1 MSDTPSQDHPDHP
14 LRVRDFYLGRQP
26 VLDRNQALFGYEL
39 LFRST
44 PVGQADIG
52 AGTPAAG
59 APAAGAPPPGAPVRA
74 SPGLNA
80 TAAVIAHAAQLG
92 LARAIGDAH
101 CFLNV
106 DTDVLGSDI
115 YAFLPRERTVL
126 ELAASVVPDDA
137 VLARLGELAG
147 HGFQFA
153 LDGIGGAGVTDA
165 ERLQKLLPL
174 ARFIKLDVRKL
185 DLRATP
191 QATLAGLAARLH
203 GMNKTVVADKVET
216 REQYQACLDL
226 GIDYFQGFYFARP
239 SVLGGRKLS
248 PSQMAV
254 LNLMNLVTSDVDNAD
269 IERAV
274 KRDVTVAM
282 NLLRLVNTP
291 AVGAGK
297 RIDSVSQAVLVLGRR
312 QLQRWL
318 QIMLYAEPD
327 TRGHNQT
334 PLLMLATTRG
344 RLMELLAQRLR
355 PGQRYLSEI
364 AFTVGIMSLMDVLFC
379 MPMADIVEQIPVN
392 EEIRNALLRRG
403 GFFGELLKLAECI
416 EAPDEQKDGALPA
429 LRELAISGDD
439 MVELEMAAFQWSDT
453 VVRYAI

>member
-1 MSDTPSQDHPDHP
+1 MTDTPSQDHADHP

-26 VLDRNQALFGYEL
+26 VLDRNQSLFGYEL

-44 PVGQADIG
+44 PLGQANIA
-52 AGTPAAG
+52 AGTAA
-59 APAAGAPPPGAPVRA
+59 APA
-74 SPGLNA
+74 PGLTA

-106 DTDVLGSDI
+106 DADVLGSDI

-126 ELAASVVPDDA
+126 ELAASVTPDAA
-137 VLARLGELAG
+137 VLARMAELAG

-153 LDGIGGAGVTDA
+153 LDGIGGADGAAAGGDDA
-165 ERLQKLLPL
+165 ARLQTLLPL
-174 ARFIKLDVRKL
+174 ARFVKL
-185 DLRATP
+185 DLRSTP
-191 QATLAGLAARLH
+191 RPALADLVSRLH
-203 GMNKTVVADKVET
+203 GMDKSVVADKVET
-216 REQYQACLDL
+216 RDEYQACLDL
-226 GIDYFQGFYFARP
+226 GVDYFQGYYFARP

-248 PSQMAV
+248 PSQAAV
-254 LNLMNLVTSDVDNAD
+254 LQLMKLVTSDVDNAD

-274 KRDVTVAM
+274 KRDVTVAI

-297 RIDSVSQAVLVLGRR
+297 RIDSVSQALIVLGRR

-318 QIMLYAEPD
+318 QIMLYAEPG
-327 TRGHNQT
+327 TKGHNQS

-364 AFTVGIMSLMDVLFC
+364 AFTVGIMSLMDVLFGI
-379 MPMADIVEQIPVN
+379 PMADIVEQIPVSD
-392 EEIRNALLRRG
+392 EITNALLRRS

-416 EAPDEQKDGALPA
+416 EAPDSHDSQDDDVLPT

-439 MVELEMAAFQWSDT
+439 MVELEMAAFQWSDS

>member
-1 MSDTPSQDHPDHP
+1 MTDSQSQEHADHP

-44 PVGQADIG
+44 PLGQANIG
-52 AGTPAAG
+52 QSTPS
-59 APAAGAPPPGAPVRA
+59 A
-74 SPGLNA
+74 SAPGLSA
-80 TAAVIAHAAQLG
+80 TATVIAHAAQLG

-126 ELAASVVPDDA
+126 ELAATVMPDDA
-137 VLARLGELAG
+137 VLARLAELAG
-147 HGFQFA
+147 HGFRFA
-153 LDGIGGAGVTDA
+153 LDGIAANSA
-165 ERLQKLLPL
+165 EDSARLQKLLPL
-174 ARFIKLDVRKL
+174 ARFVKL
-185 DLRATP
+185 DLRSTSQ
-191 QATLAGLAARLH
+191 QALAPLVARLH
-203 GMNKTVVADKVET
+203 GMHKTVVADKVET
-216 REQYQACLDL
+216 REEYQACLDL
-226 GIDYFQGFYFARP
+226 GIDYFQGYYFARP

-248 PSQMAV
+248 PSQAAV
-254 LNLMNLVTSDVDNAD
+254 LELMKLVTSDVDNAD

-297 RIDSVSQAVLVLGRR
+297 RIDSVSQALIVLGRR

-318 QIMLYAEPD
+318 QIMLYAEPG
-327 TRGHNQT
+327 THGHNQT

-355 PGQRYLSEI
+355 PGQRYLAEI
-364 AFTVGIMSLMDVLFC
+364 AFTAGIMSLMDVLFGI
-379 MPMADIVEQIPVN
+379 PMADIVEQIPVS
-392 EEIRNALLRRG
+392 EEISNALLRRS

-416 EAPDEQKDGALPA
+416 ESPDTHEGQDDDVLPT

-439 MVELEMAAFQWSDT
+439 MVELEMAAFQWSDS

>member
-1 MSDTPSQDHPDHP
+1 MTDTPSQDHPDHP

-44 PVGQADIG
+44 PLGQANIG

-59 APAAGAPPPGAPVRA
+59 APDRP

-115 YAFLPRERTVL
+115 FAFLPRERTVL
-126 ELAASVVPDDA
+126 ELAASVAPDDA
-137 VLARLGELAG
+137 VLARLAELAG

-153 LDGIGGAGVTDA
+153 LDGVGGAGSADTA
-165 ERLQKLLPL
+165 RLQKLLPL
-174 ARFIKLDVRKL
+174 ARFIKLD
-185 DLRATP
+185 LRTTP
-191 QATLAGLAARLH
+191 QPALAALAARLH
-203 GMNKTVVADKVET
+203 GMDKTVVADKVET
-216 REQYQACLDL
+216 REEYQACLDL
-226 GIDYFQGFYFARP
+226 GVDYFQGFYFARP

-248 PSQMAV
+248 PSQMTV
-254 LNLMNLVTSDVDNAD
+254 LNLMNLVSSDVDNAD

-274 KRDVTVAM
+274 KRDVTVAI

-297 RIDSVSQAVLVLGRR
+297 RIDSVSQALLVLGRR

-318 QIMLYAEPD
+318 QIMLYAEPG

-364 AFTVGIMSLMDVLFC
+364 AFTVGIMSLLDVLFGI
-379 MPMADIVEQIPVN
+379 PMADIVEQIPVSD
-392 EEIRNALLRRG
+392 EIRAALLGRT
-403 GFFGELLKLAECI
+403 GFFGELLRLAECI
-416 EAPDEQKDGALPA
+416 EEPDQHSEGALPA

-439 MVELEMAAFQWSDT
+439 MVELEMAAFQWSDS

>member
-1 MSDTPSQDHPDHP
+1 MTDTPSQDHADHP

-26 VLDRNQALFGYEL
+26 VLDRDQALFGYEL

-44 PVGQADIG
+44 PLGQANIG
-52 AGTPAAG
+52 TGTPS
-59 APAAGAPPPGAPVRA
+59 APA
-74 SPGLNA
+74 PGLSA

-106 DTDVLGSDI
+106 DADVLGSDI

-126 ELAASVVPDDA
+126 EIAAAVTPGDA
-137 VLARLGELAG
+137 VLARLAELAG

-153 LDGIGGAGVTDA
+153 LDGIGNGSDNAAAGPSDA
-165 ERLQKLLPL
+165 ARLQKLLPL
-174 ARFIKLDVRKL
+174 ARFVKLN
-185 DLRATP
+185 LRSTP
-191 QATLAGLAARLH
+191 QPALAGLVARLH
-203 GMNKTVVADKVET
+203 GMGKRVVADKVET
-216 REQYQACLDL
+216 RDEYQACLEL
-226 GIDYFQGFYFARP
+226 GVDYFQGYYFARP

-248 PSQMAV
+248 PSQAAV
-254 LNLMNLVTSDVDNAD
+254 LEMMKLVTSDVDNAD

-297 RIDSVSQAVLVLGRR
+297 RIDSVSQALIVLGRR

-318 QIMLYAEPD
+318 QIMLYAEPG
-327 TRGHNQT
+327 THGHNQT

-355 PGQRYLSEI
+355 PGQRYLGEI
-364 AFTVGIMSLMDVLFC
+364 AFTVGIMSLMDVLFGI
-379 MPMADIVEQIPVN
+379 PMADIVEQIPVS
-392 EEIRNALLRRG
+392 EEITNALLRRS

-416 EAPDEQKDGALPA
+416 EQPDMQDDGVLPT
-429 LRELAISGDD
+429 LRGLAISGDD
-439 MVELEMAAFQWSDT
+439 MVELEMAAFQWSDS

>member
-1 MSDTPSQDHPDHP
+1 MTETPSQDHADHP

-44 PVGQADIG
+44 PLGHANIG
-52 AGTPAAG
+52 AGTPG
-59 APAAGAPPPGAPVRA
+59 T
-74 SPGLNA
+74 STPGLSA
-80 TAAVIAHAAQLG
+80 TATVIAHAAQLG
-92 LARAIGDAH
+92 LARAIGDAY

-106 DTDVLGSDI
+106 DADVLGSDI

-126 ELAASVVPDDA
+126 ELAPSVVPDDA
-137 VLARLGELAG
+137 VLARMAELAG

-153 LDGIGGAGVTDA
+153 LDGIGGAGAHDA
-165 ERLQKLLPL
+165 ARLQKLLPL
-174 ARFIKLDVRKL
+174 ARFVKLDVRNN
-185 DLRATP
+185 AQP
-191 QATLAGLAARLH
+191 ALAGLVARLH
-203 GMNKTVVADKVET
+203 GMSKTVVADKVET
-216 REQYQACLDL
+216 RDEYQACLEL
-226 GIDYFQGFYFARP
+226 GVDYFQGYYFARP

-248 PSQMAV
+248 PSQLAV
-254 LNLMNLVTSDVDNAD
+254 LELMNKVTSDVDNAD

-291 AVGAGK
+291 AVGARQ
-297 RIDSVSQAVLVLGRR
+297 RIDSVSQALIVLGRR

-318 QIMLYAEPD
+318 QIMLYAEPG

-364 AFTVGIMSLMDVLFC
+364 AFTVGIMSLMDVLFGI
-379 MPMADIVEQIPVN
+379 PMADIVEQIPVSD
-392 EEIRNALLRRG
+392 EITNALLRRS

-416 EAPDEQKDGALPA
+416 ESPDSHDSEDDGVLPS
-429 LRELAISGDD
+429 LRGLAISGDD
-439 MVELEMAAFQWSDT
+439 MVELEMAAFQWSDS